1 MAEFKMPSLGA
12 DMDAG
17 RLMEWY
23 VAPGDAVH
31 RGDIVALVDTDKAAI
46 EVEIFEDGVVGELLV
61 EPGETVPVGTPL
73 ATVRAG
79 PAAAEGAPAETP
91 RPEAPPPEAPS
102 REAEA
107 PAPAPAVPAPG
118 PAAPA
123 PAAPAAAPVVAEPPP
138 TLAAEPRRATPAARA
153 EARELGVDLDEV
165 RGTGRHGVIVRA
177 DVIAASTHRAR
188 EAPEATP
195 AAPSGERLRITP
207 RARRLAQ
214 ERGVDPEGVTGTGP
228 DGTITGDD
236 VARTAAPGEP
246 AEAAPT
252 PAPTPAEPPPVTA
265 PTPPRAKPSEERYA
279 AMRRAI
285 AAAMAKSKRE
295 IPHYYLGHHVD
306 MEAALAWLEE
316 RNLERP
322 LPERILPA
330 TLLFRATALAIAEV
344 PEMNG
349 FFSNGRF
356 EPREAVHMGIG
367 ISLRQGGLIAP
378 AILDAQDK
386 GLPELMAAVRD
397 LVGRT
402 RTLQLRSSELS
413 EATITVTAL
422 GDQGVETV
430 YGVIYPPQVALV
442 GFGTVVPRPWA
453 KDGML
458 GVRRVVHVT
467 LSADHRAS
475 DGHAGARFLAAIDR
489 RLQHP
494 EEL

>member
-79 PAAAEGAPAETP
+79 PSAAE
-91 RPEAPPPEAPS
+91 
-102 REAEA
+102 
-107 PAPAPAVPAPG
+107 
-118 PAAPA
+118 AATPA
-123 PAAPAAAPVVAEPPP
+123 PAAAPPAAPRAGAPVVAEPPP
-138 TLAAEPRRATPAARA
+138 TMAAEPRRATPAARA
-153 EARELGVDLDEV
+153 EARELGVDLEGV
-165 RGTGRHGVIVRA
+165 RGTGRHGVIGRA
-177 DVIAASTHRAR
+177 DVIAASAPRAR
-188 EAPEATP
+188 ETAEPTPYVPPPEP
-195 AAPSGERLRITP
+195 IPPVPAPSGERSRITP

-214 ERGVDPEGVTGTGP
+214 ELGVDPADVTGTGP

-236 VARTAAPGEP
+236 VARAGAQGAPG
-246 AEAAPT
+246 EAAPT
-252 PAPTPAEPPPVTA
+252 ATPTPTPT
-265 PTPPRAKPSEERYA
+265 PTPPPAERPTAAAPPRTKPSDERYA

-295 IPHYYLGHHVD
+295 IPHYYLGHHID
-306 MEAALAWLEE
+306 MEAALSWLEE

-330 TLLFRATALAIAEV
+330 TLLFRATALAIGEV

-349 FFSNGRF
+349 FFTDGRF

-386 GLPELMAAVRD
+386 DLAGLMASVRD

-402 RTLQLRSSELS
+402 RTLQLRSSEMS

-442 GFGTVVPRPWA
+442 GFGTVVQRPFA
-453 KDGML
+453 KDGMV
-458 GVRRVVHVT
+458 GARRVVHVT

-475 DGHAGARFLAAIDR
+475 DGHTGARFLAAIDR

>member
-1 MAEFKMPSLGA
+1 MPSLGA

-79 PAAAEGAPAETP
+79 PAA
-91 RPEAPPPEAPS
+91 PEAA
-102 REAEA
+102 
-107 PAPAPAVPAPG
+107 

-123 PAAPAAAPVVAEPPP
+123 PAAPAAAPAPPEPPEAGVPVVAEPPP
-138 TLAAEPRRATPAARA
+138 MMAAEPRRATPAARA
-153 EARELGVDLDEV
+153 EARELGVDLSTV

-177 DVIAASTHRAR
+177 DVIAASTPRAR
-188 EAPEATP
+188 EAPEPTP
-195 AAPSGERLRITP
+195 AAPPPEPFPPVPAPGGERPRITP

-214 ERGVDPEGVTGTGP
+214 ELGVDVADLGGTGP
-228 DGTITGDD
+228 QGTITGDD
-236 VARTAAPGEP
+236 VRRAASPGG
-246 AEAAPT
+246 
-252 PAPTPAEPPPVTA
+252 PAEPAPAPAERPPA
-265 PTPPRAKPSEERYA
+265 PAPSPPRAKPSDERYA

-306 MEAALAWLEE
+306 MEAALTWLEE
-316 RNLERP
+316 RNLDRP

-330 TLLFRATALAIAEV
+330 TLLFRATALAISEV

-349 FFSNGRF
+349 FFVDGRF

-367 ISLRQGGLIAP
+367 ISLRRGGLIAP
-378 AILDAQDK
+378 CILDAHEK

-402 RTLQLRSSELS
+402 RTLQLRSSEMS

-458 GVRRVVHVT
+458 GVRRVAHVT